1 MSVLFGKVAW
11 WTTYLSA
18 GAVLLF
24 GEDGILPPNKTEVYV
39 QSEKEKNNENKKHNL
54 PDTGNFEQELIYK
67 NNKDK
72 IIFLSPK
79 T

>member
-24 GEDGILPPNKTEVYV
+24 GEDGILPPNKTEVNV
-39 QSEKEKNNENKKHNL
+39 QSEKNEK
-54 PDTGNFEQELIYK
+54 Q
-67 NNKDK
+67 
-72 IIFLSPK
+72 
-79 T
+79 